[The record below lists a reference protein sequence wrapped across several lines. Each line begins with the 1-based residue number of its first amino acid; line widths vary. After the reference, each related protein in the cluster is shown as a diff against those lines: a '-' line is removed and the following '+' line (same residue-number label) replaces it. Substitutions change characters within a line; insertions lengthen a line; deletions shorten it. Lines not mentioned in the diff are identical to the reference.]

1 MKSVFAILA
10 LIASTSAIQIES
22 EGVPAYADPEQGGDP
37 FMNKVLNSFSEKDA
51 KTGRYWTSRDQ
62 ALELSK
68 QTMIEGLKQLP
79 YWAQ

>member
-10 LIASTSAIQIES
+10 LIASTSAVQISGS
-22 EGVPAYADPEQGGDP
+22 EVPAYADPEQGGDA
-37 FMNKVLNSFSEKDA
+37 FMNKVLNDYSAKDS

-68 QTMIEGLKQLP
+68 
-79 YWAQ
+79 

>member
-1 MKSVFAILA
+1 
-10 LIASTSAIQIES
+10 
-22 EGVPAYADPEQGGDP
+22 
-37 FMNKVLNSFSEKDA
+37 MNKVLNSFSEKDA